1 LRPNTKGIRFKTW
14 LYLFY
19 LTISILALLW
29 ALQIVFLKPY
39 YRNMKITDIRNVAG
53 AIEESLITNKL
64 SENIVRIAVENNVC
78 AVIYNKNY
86 QLVYSVD
93 SLGVNCFLTRS
104 PISDQKAFIEEY
116 VLEAQAVAGS
126 DYYFTM
132 QNTNFRQEMIFYGK
146 EVKVN
151 LTEFYV
157 FINAPI
163 EPLDSTISILQDQF
177 IYVTIAVLFLSTV
190 ISGIISFQIAKP
202 LANMTESAR
211 KLAHGDVNVKFDYGG
226 YSEIDD
232 LADTLNFATG
242 ELSKMDELRRDL
254 IANVSHDIKTP
265 LTMIKAYAEMIK
277 ELSGDNPIKRNE
289 HLDIILSEANHLN
302 RLVNDMLQLSS
313 NQANKLTIETHQFSL
328 KRKVT
333 EIVGLF
339 AGYTDSG
346 QAHFELDIDRKLK
359 VEADEV
365 KIGQVLFNFINN
377 AIRHIGEDK
386 KIIIKAEVLNGTVRI
401 FVTDHGAGIATA
413 HLPYIWDRYYK
424 IDKNYTRETDGGTGL
439 GLAIAK
445 SICVAHQLNYGV
457 VSTEGEGATFYVDLP
472 LV

>member
-1 LRPNTKGIRFKTW
+1 
-14 LYLFY
+14 
-19 LTISILALLW
+19 
-29 ALQIVFLKPY
+29 
-39 YRNMKITDIRNVAG
+39 MKITDIRNVAG
-53 AIEESLITNKL
+53 VIEESLITDKL
-64 SENIVRIAVENNVC
+64 SENIVSIAVENNVC
-78 AVIYNKNY
+78 AAIYNKNY

-104 PISDQKAFIEEY
+104 PISDQKDFIDEY
-116 VLEAQAVAGS
+116 VLEAQAAAGM
-126 DYYFTM
+126 DFYFTM

-151 LTEFYV
+151 LTEFYI

-190 ISGIISFQIAKP
+190 ISGIISFRIARP

-211 KLAHGDVNVKFDYGG
+211 KLAHGDVDVRFDYGG
-226 YSEIDD
+226 YSEIDE
-232 LADTLNFATG
+232 LADTLNFATK
-242 ELSKMDELRRDL
+242 EMAKMEELRRDL

-265 LTMIKAYAEMIK
+265 LTMIKAYTEMIK

-289 HLDIILSEANHLN
+289 HLEIILSEANHLN
-302 RLVNDMLQLSS
+302 RLVNDMMQLSL
-313 NQANKLTIETHQFSL
+313 NQANKLQIDRKPFNL
-328 KRKVT
+328 KKKIT
-333 EIVGLF
+333 EIAGLF
-339 AGYTDSG
+339 AGYTDSD
-346 QAHFELDIDRKLK
+346 QASFEVDVDRKLR

-365 KIGQVLFNFINN
+365 KVGQVLFNFINN

-386 KIIIKAEVLNGTVRI
+386 KILIKADVIENSVRVSVI
-401 FVTDHGAGIATA
+401 DHGVGIAAA

-445 SICVAHQLNYGV
+445 AICVAHKLNYGV
-457 VSTEGEGATFYVDLP
+457 MSAEGEGATFYVDLP
-472 LV
+472 LI

>member
-1 LRPNTKGIRFKTW
+1 MLPCAVRGTSLRPNTRGIRFKTW

-53 AIEESLITNKL
+53 AIEESLVADKL
-64 SENIVRIAVENNVC
+64 SENIVQIAVENNVC

-86 QLVYSVD
+86 QMVYSVD

-116 VLEAQAVAGS
+116 VIEAQAVTGS

-151 LTEFYV
+151 LTEFYI

-177 IYVTIAVLFLSTV
+177 IYVTVAVLFLSTV

-202 LANMTESAR
+202 LADMTESAR
-211 KLAHGDVNVKFDYGG
+211 KLAHGDVNVRFEYGG

-265 LTMIKAYAEMIK
+265 LTMIKAYAELIK
-277 ELSGDNPIKRNE
+277 ELSGENPIKRNE

-302 RLVNDMLQLSS
+302 RLVNDMLQLSQ
-313 NQANKLTIETHQFSL
+313 NQANILAIEPTVFNL
-328 KRKVT
+328 RKKMS
-333 EIVGLF
+333 EIIGLF
-339 AGYTDSG
+339 AGFTDSG
-346 QAHFELDIDRKLK
+346 E
-359 VEADEV
+359 VE
-365 KIGQVLFNFINN
+365 
-377 AIRHIGEDK
+377 IRSEERRVGK
-386 KIIIKAEVLNGTVRI
+386 
-401 FVTDHGAGIATA
+401 
-413 HLPYIWDRYYK
+413 
-424 IDKNYTRETDGGTGL
+424 
-439 GLAIAK
+439 
-445 SICVAHQLNYGV
+445 
-457 VSTEGEGATFYVDLP
+457 
-472 LV
+472 

>member
-1 LRPNTKGIRFKTW
+1 
-14 LYLFY
+14 
-19 LTISILALLW
+19 
-29 ALQIVFLKPY
+29 
-39 YRNMKITDIRNVAG
+39 
-53 AIEESLITNKL
+53 
-64 SENIVRIAVENNVC
+64 
-78 AVIYNKNY
+78 
-86 QLVYSVD
+86 
-93 SLGVNCFLTRS
+93 LTRS
-104 PISDQKAFIEEY
+104 PISDQKEFIDEY
-116 VLEAQAVAGS
+116 VLEAQAAAGV
-126 DYYFTM
+126 DFYFTM

-151 LTEFYV
+151 LTEFYI

-190 ISGIISFQIAKP
+190 ISGIISFRIAKP

-211 KLAHGDVNVKFDYGG
+211 KLAHGDVEVRFDYGG
-226 YSEIDD
+226 YSEIDE
-232 LADTLNFATG
+232 LADTLNFATK
-242 ELSKMDELRRDL
+242 EMAKMEELRRDL

-289 HLDIILSEANHLN
+289 HLEIILSETNHLN
-302 RLVNDMLQLSS
+302 RLVNDMMQLSL
-313 NQANKLTIETHQFSL
+313 NQANKLQIDRKPFNL
-328 KRKVT
+328 KKKIT
-333 EIVGLF
+333 EITGLF
-339 AGYTDSG
+339 AGYTDSD
-346 QAHFELDIDRKLK
+346 QANFDVDVDRKLR

-365 KIGQVLFNFINN
+365 KVGQVLFNFINN

-386 KIIIKAEVLNGTVRI
+386 KILIRAEIIDDHVRVAVI
-401 FVTDHGAGIATA
+401 DHGVGIAAA

-445 SICVAHQLNYGV
+445 AICVAHKLNYGV
-457 VSTEGEGATFYVDLP
+457 ISTEGEGATFYVDLP
-472 LV
+472 LI

>member
-1 LRPNTKGIRFKTW
+1 
-14 LYLFY
+14 LFY

-53 AIEESLITNKL
+53 AIEESLVTDKL
-64 SENIVRIAVENNVC
+64 SENIVQIAVENNVC

-86 QLVYSVD
+86 QMVYSVD

-146 EVKVN
+146 EVKAN
-151 LTEFYV
+151 LTEFYI

-190 ISGIISFQIAKP
+190 ISGVISFRIAKP

-211 KLAHGDVNVKFDYGG
+211 KLAHGDVNVKFEYGG

-232 LADTLNFATG
+232 LADTLNFATV

-277 ELSGDNPIKRNE
+277 ELSGDNPVKRNE
-289 HLDIILSEANHLN
+289 HLEIILSEANHLN
-302 RLVNDMLQLSS
+302 RLVNDMLQLSM
-313 NQANKLTIETHQFSL
+313 NQSNKLSIDPVQFNL
-328 KRKVT
+328 KKKMS

-339 AGYTDSG
+339 AGFIDSG
-346 QAHFELDIDRKLK
+346 QADIELSIDRKIK
-359 VEADEV
+359 VVADEV
-365 KIGQVLFNFINN
+365 KVGQVMFNFINN
-377 AIRHIGEDK
+377 AIRHIGDDK
-386 KIIIKAEVLNGTVRI
+386 KILIKAELLDETVRVSVI
-401 FVTDHGAGIATA
+401 DHGAGIENI

-445 SICVAHQLNYGV
+445 SICVAHRLNFGV
-457 VSTEGEGATFYVDLP
+457 ISSVGEGATFYVDLP
-472 LV
+472 LA

>member
-1 LRPNTKGIRFKTW
+1 M
-14 LYLFY
+14 
-19 LTISILALLW
+19 LW

-53 AIEESLITNKL
+53 AIEESLISDKL
-64 SENIVRIAVENNVC
+64 SENIVQIAVENNVC

-86 QLVYSVD
+86 QMVYSVD

-116 VLEAQAVAGS
+116 VIEAQAVAGS

-151 LTEFYV
+151 LTEFYI

-190 ISGIISFQIAKP
+190 ISGIISFRIARP

-277 ELSGDNPIKRNE
+277 ELSGDNPVKRNE

-302 RLVNDMLQLSS
+302 RLVNDMLQLSL
-313 NQANKLTIETHQFSL
+313 NQSNKLTIDTTQFFL
-328 KRKVT
+328 KKKLT

-339 AGYTDSG
+339 AGFTDSG
-346 QAHFELDIDRKLK
+346 QVEIEMNIDRKLK
-359 VEADEV
+359 VEADEI
-365 KIGQVLFNFINN
+365 KFGQVMFNYINN
-377 AIRHIGEDK
+377 AIRHIGDDK
-386 KIIIKAEVLNGTVRI
+386 KVIIKAETVDKTVRI
-401 FVTDHGAGIATA
+401 SVIDHGAGIESL

-424 IDKNYTRETDGGTGL
+424 IDKNYTRESDGGTGL

-445 SICVAHQLNYGV
+445 SICVAHNLNFGV
-457 VSTEGEGATFYVDLP
+457 ISSEGEGATFYVDLP

>member
-1 LRPNTKGIRFKTW
+1 M
-14 LYLFY
+14 
-19 LTISILALLW
+19 LW

-53 AIEESLITNKL
+53 AIEVSLISDKL
-64 SENIVRIAVENNVC
+64 SENIVQIAVENNVC

-86 QLVYSVD
+86 QMVYSVD

-116 VLEAQAVAGS
+116 VIEAQAVAGS

-151 LTEFYV
+151 LTEFYI

-190 ISGIISFQIAKP
+190 ISGIISFRIARP

-277 ELSGDNPIKRNE
+277 ELSGDNPVKRNE

-302 RLVNDMLQLSS
+302 RLVNDMLQLSL
-313 NQANKLTIETHQFSL
+313 NQSNKLTIDTTQFFL
-328 KRKVT
+328 KKKLT

-339 AGYTDSG
+339 AGFTDSG
-346 QAHFELDIDRKLK
+346 QVEIEMNIDRKLK
-359 VEADEV
+359 VEADEI
-365 KIGQVLFNFINN
+365 KFGQVMFNYINN
-377 AIRHIGEDK
+377 AIRHIGDDK
-386 KIIIKAEVLNGTVRI
+386 KVIIKAETVDKTVRI
-401 FVTDHGAGIATA
+401 SVIDHGAGIESL

-424 IDKNYTRETDGGTGL
+424 IDKNYTRESDGGTGL

-445 SICVAHQLNYGV
+445 SICVAHNLNFGV
-457 VSTEGEGATFYVDLP
+457 ISSEGEGATFYVDLP

>member
-1 LRPNTKGIRFKTW
+1 
-14 LYLFY
+14 
-19 LTISILALLW
+19 
-29 ALQIVFLKPY
+29 
-39 YRNMKITDIRNVAG
+39 MKITDIRNVAG
-53 AIEESLITNKL
+53 AIEVSLISDKL
-64 SENIVRIAVENNVC
+64 SENIVQIAVENNVC

-86 QLVYSVD
+86 QMVYSVD

-116 VLEAQAVAGS
+116 VIEAQAVAGS

-151 LTEFYV
+151 LTEFYI

-190 ISGIISFQIAKP
+190 ISGIISFRIARP

-277 ELSGDNPIKRNE
+277 ELSGDNPVKRNE

-302 RLVNDMLQLSS
+302 RLVNDMLQLSL
-313 NQANKLTIETHQFSL
+313 NQSNKLTIDTTQFFL
-328 KRKVT
+328 KKKLT

-339 AGYTDSG
+339 AGFTDSG
-346 QAHFELDIDRKLK
+346 QVEIEMNIDRKLK
-359 VEADEV
+359 VEADEI
-365 KIGQVLFNFINN
+365 KFGQVMFNYINN
-377 AIRHIGEDK
+377 AIRHIGDDK
-386 KIIIKAEVLNGTVRI
+386 KVIIKAETVDKTVRI
-401 FVTDHGAGIATA
+401 SVIDHGAGIESS

-424 IDKNYTRETDGGTGL
+424 IDKNYTRESDGGTGL

-445 SICVAHQLNYGV
+445 SICVAHNLNFGV
-457 VSTEGEGATFYVDLP
+457 ISSEGEGATFYVDLP

>member
-1 LRPNTKGIRFKTW
+1 
-14 LYLFY
+14 LFY

-53 AIEESLITNKL
+53 AIEESLVADKL
-64 SENIVRIAVENNVC
+64 SENIVQIAVENNVC

-86 QLVYSVD
+86 QMVYSVD

-116 VLEAQAVAGS
+116 VLEAQAVTGS

-151 LTEFYV
+151 LTEFYI

-177 IYVTIAVLFLSTV
+177 IYVTVAVLFLSTV

-211 KLAHGDVNVKFDYGG
+211 KLAHGDVNVRFDYGG

-277 ELSGDNPIKRNE
+277 ELSGENPIKRNA

-302 RLVNDMLQLSS
+302 RLVNDMLQLSQ
-313 NQANKLTIETHQFSL
+313 NQANILAIEPIVFNL
-328 KRKVT
+328 RKKMS

-339 AGYTDSG
+339 AGFTDSG
-346 QAHFELDIDRKLK
+346 EVEIDLQIDRKYK

-365 KIGQVLFNFINN
+365 KIGQVMFNFINN
-377 AIRHIGEDK
+377 AIRHIGEDR
-386 KIIIKAEVLNGTVRI
+386 KIIIKAEPLEKVIRVS
-401 FVTDHGAGIATA
+401 VVDHGPGIETA
-413 HLPYIWDRYYK
+413 HSPYIWDRYYK
-424 IDKNYTRETDGGTGL
+424 IDKNYTRESDGGTGL

-445 SICVAHQLNYGV
+445 SICVAHKLNFGV
-457 VSTEGEGATFYVDLP
+457 ISFEGEGATFYVDLP

>member
-1 LRPNTKGIRFKTW
+1 
-14 LYLFY
+14 
-19 LTISILALLW
+19 
-29 ALQIVFLKPY
+29 
-39 YRNMKITDIRNVAG
+39 MKITDIRNVAG
-53 AIEESLITNKL
+53 AIEVSLISDKL
-64 SENIVRIAVENNVC
+64 SENIVQIAVENNVC

-86 QLVYSVD
+86 QMVYSVD

-116 VLEAQAVAGS
+116 VIEAQAVAGS

-151 LTEFYV
+151 LTEFYI

-190 ISGIISFQIAKP
+190 ISGIISFRIARP

-277 ELSGDNPIKRNE
+277 ELSGDNPVKRNE

-302 RLVNDMLQLSS
+302 RLVNDMLQLSL
-313 NQANKLTIETHQFSL
+313 NQSNKLTIDTTQFFL
-328 KRKVT
+328 KKKLT

-339 AGYTDSG
+339 AGFTDSG
-346 QAHFELDIDRKLK
+346 QVEIEMNIDRKLK
-359 VEADEV
+359 VEADEI
-365 KIGQVLFNFINN
+365 KFGQVMFNYINN
-377 AIRHIGEDK
+377 AIRHIGDDK
-386 KIIIKAEVLNGTVRI
+386 KVIIKAETVDKTVRI
-401 FVTDHGAGIATA
+401 SVIDHGAGIESL

-424 IDKNYTRETDGGTGL
+424 IDKNYTRESDGGTGL

-445 SICVAHQLNYGV
+445 SICVAHNLNFGV
-457 VSTEGEGATFYVDLP
+457 ISSEGEGATFYVDLP

>member
-1 LRPNTKGIRFKTW
+1 
-14 LYLFY
+14 
-19 LTISILALLW
+19 
-29 ALQIVFLKPY
+29 
-39 YRNMKITDIRNVAG
+39 MKITDIRNVAG
-53 AIEESLITNKL
+53 AIEESLIADKL
-64 SENIVRIAVENNVC
+64 SENIVQIAVENNVC

-86 QLVYSVD
+86 QMVYSVD

-116 VLEAQAVAGS
+116 VVEAQAVAGS

-151 LTEFYV
+151 LTEFYI

-190 ISGIISFQIAKP
+190 ISGIISFRIARP

-277 ELSGDNPIKRNE
+277 ELSGDNPMKRNE

-302 RLVNDMLQLSS
+302 RLVNDMLQLSLNQS
-313 NQANKLTIETHQFSL
+313 NRLNIDPSQFNL
-328 KRKVT
+328 KKKMT

-339 AGYTDSG
+339 AGFTDSG
-346 QAHFELDIDRKLK
+346 QVEIELNIDRKWK

-365 KIGQVLFNFINN
+365 KFGQVMFNYINN
-377 AIRHIGEDK
+377 AIRHIGDDK
-386 KIIIKAEVLNGTVRI
+386 KVLIKADIFDKTVRI
-401 FVTDHGAGIATA
+401 SVIDHGVGIEAL

-424 IDKNYTRETDGGTGL
+424 IDKNYTRESDGGTGL

-445 SICVAHQLNYGV
+445 SICVAHGLNFGV
-457 VSTEGEGATFYVDLP
+457 TSSQGEGATFYVDLP

>member
-1 LRPNTKGIRFKTW
+1 
-14 LYLFY
+14 LFY

-53 AIEESLITNKL
+53 AIEESLIANKL

-211 KLAHGDVNVKFDYGG
+211 KLAHGDVHVKFDYGG
-226 YSEIDD
+226 YSEIDE

-277 ELSGDNPIKRNE
+277 ELSGDNPVKRNE
-289 HLDIILSEANHLN
+289 HLEIILSEANHLN

-313 NQANKLTIETHQFSL
+313 NQANKLTIETNQFSL
-328 KRKVT
+328 KKKIV

-346 QAHFELDIDRKLK
+346 QADFELDIDRRLK
-359 VEADEV
+359 VEADEI

-386 KIIIKAEVLNGTVRI
+386 KIIIKAEVMNGTVRI
-401 FVTDHGAGIATA
+401 FVTDHGAGIPTA

-445 SICVAHQLNYGV
+445 SICVAHQLNFGV
-457 VSTEGEGATFYVDLP
+457 NSSEGEGATFYVDLP

>member
-1 LRPNTKGIRFKTW
+1 
-14 LYLFY
+14 
-19 LTISILALLW
+19 LLW

-53 AIEESLITNKL
+53 AIEESLVTDKL
-64 SENIVRIAVENNVC
+64 SENIVQIAVENNVC

-86 QLVYSVD
+86 QMVYSVD

-116 VLEAQAVAGS
+116 VLEAQSVAGS

-151 LTEFYV
+151 LTEFYI

-190 ISGIISFQIAKP
+190 ISGIISFRIAKP
-202 LANMTESAR
+202 LANMTESAK
-211 KLAHGDVNVKFDYGG
+211 KLAYGDVNVKFDYGG

-277 ELSGDNPIKRNE
+277 ELSGDNPAKRNQ

-302 RLVNDMLQLSS
+302 RLVNDMLQLSL
-313 NQANKLTIETHQFSL
+313 NQSNKLSIDTTQFNL
-328 KRKVT
+328 KKKMT

-339 AGYTDSG
+339 AGFTDSG
-346 QAHFELDIDRKLK
+346 QASIDIDIDRKLK

-365 KIGQVLFNFINN
+365 KIGQVMFNFINN
-377 AIRHIGEDK
+377 AIRHIGDDK
-386 KIIIKAEVLNGTVRI
+386 KIIIKAELLEKVVRVSVI
-401 FVTDHGAGIATA
+401 DHGEGIEDV

-445 SICVAHQLNYGV
+445 SICVAHHLNFGV
-457 VSTEGEGATFYVDLP
+457 VSTIGGGSTFYVDLP
-472 LV
+472 LI

>member
-1 LRPNTKGIRFKTW
+1 M
-14 LYLFY
+14 FY

-53 AIEESLITNKL
+53 VIEESLITDKL
-64 SENIVRIAVENNVC
+64 SENIVRVAVENNVC

-116 VLEAQAVAGS
+116 VLEAKAVAGT
-126 DYYFTM
+126 DFYFTM

-151 LTEFYV
+151 LTEFYI

-177 IYVTIAVLFLSTV
+177 IYVTIAVLLLSTL

-211 KLAHGDVNVKFDYGG
+211 KLAHGDVNVRFDYGG
-226 YSEIDD
+226 YSEIDE

-242 ELSKMDELRRDL
+242 ELGKMDELRRDL

-277 ELSGDNPIKRNE
+277 ELSGDNPSKRNE

-302 RLVNDMLQLSS
+302 RLVNDMMQLSL
-313 NQANKLTIETHQFSL
+313 NQANKLQIERKQFNL
-328 KRKVT
+328 KKKIT

-339 AGYTDSG
+339 AGYTDSD
-346 QAHFELDIDRKLK
+346 QAVFELDIDRKLK

-377 AIRHIGEDK
+377 AIRHIGQDR
-386 KIIIKAEVLNGTVRI
+386 KIIIKAEIVSDCVRVSVI
-401 FVTDHGAGIATA
+401 DHGEGISAS

-424 IDKNYTRETDGGTGL
+424 IDKNYTRESDGGTGL

-445 SICVAHQLNYGV
+445 SICVAHKLNFGV
-457 VSTEGEGATFYVDLP
+457 ISSENEGATFFVDLP
-472 LV
+472 LI

>member
-1 LRPNTKGIRFKTW
+1 M
-14 LYLFY
+14 
-19 LTISILALLW
+19 LW

-53 AIEESLITNKL
+53 AIEESLISDKL
-64 SENIVRIAVENNVC
+64 SENIVQIAVENNVC

-86 QLVYSVD
+86 QMVYSVD

-116 VLEAQAVAGS
+116 VIEAQAVAGS

-151 LTEFYV
+151 LTEFYI

-190 ISGIISFQIAKP
+190 ISGIISFRIARP

-277 ELSGDNPIKRNE
+277 ELSGDNPVKRNE

-302 RLVNDMLQLSS
+302 RLVNDMLQLSL
-313 NQANKLTIETHQFSL
+313 NQSNKLTIDTTQFFL
-328 KRKVT
+328 KKKLT

-339 AGYTDSG
+339 AGFTDSG
-346 QAHFELDIDRKLK
+346 QVEIEMNIDRKLK
-359 VEADEV
+359 VEADEI
-365 KIGQVLFNFINN
+365 KFGQVMFNYINN
-377 AIRHIGEDK
+377 AIRHIGDDK
-386 KIIIKAEVLNGTVRI
+386 KVIIKAETVDKTVRI
-401 FVTDHGAGIATA
+401 SVIDHGAGIESS

-424 IDKNYTRETDGGTGL
+424 IDKNYTRESDGGTGL

-445 SICVAHQLNYGV
+445 SICVAHNLNFGV
-457 VSTEGEGATFYVDLP
+457 ISSEGEGATFYVDLP

>member
-1 LRPNTKGIRFKTW
+1 
-14 LYLFY
+14 
-19 LTISILALLW
+19 
-29 ALQIVFLKPY
+29 
-39 YRNMKITDIRNVAG
+39 MKITDIRNVAG
-53 AIEESLITNKL
+53 VIEESLITDKL
-64 SENIVRIAVENNVC
+64 SENIVSIAVENNVC
-78 AVIYNKNY
+78 AAIYNKNY

-104 PISDQKAFIEEY
+104 PISDQKEFIDEY
-116 VLEAQAVAGS
+116 VLEAQAAAGM
-126 DYYFTM
+126 DFYFTM

-151 LTEFYV
+151 LTEFYI

-190 ISGIISFQIAKP
+190 ISGIISFRIAKP

-211 KLAHGDVNVKFDYGG
+211 KLAHGDVDVRFDYGG
-226 YSEIDD
+226 YSEIDE
-232 LADTLNFATG
+232 LADTLNFATK
-242 ELSKMDELRRDL
+242 EMAKMEELRRDL

-277 ELSGDNPIKRNE
+277 ELSGDNPVKRNE
-289 HLDIILSEANHLN
+289 HLEIILSETNHLN
-302 RLVNDMLQLSS
+302 RLVNDMMQLSL
-313 NQANKLTIETHQFSL
+313 NQANKLQIDRKPFNL
-328 KRKVT
+328 KKKIL
-333 EIVGLF
+333 EITGLF
-339 AGYTDSG
+339 AGYTDSD
-346 QAHFELDIDRKLK
+346 QANFEVDVDRKLR

-365 KIGQVLFNFINN
+365 KVGQVLFNFINN

-386 KIIIKAEVLNGTVRI
+386 KILIKAEVIDSSVRVSVI
-401 FVTDHGAGIATA
+401 DHGFGIASA

-445 SICVAHQLNYGV
+445 AICVAHKLNYGV
-457 VSTEGEGATFYVDLP
+457 ISTEGSGATFYVDLP
-472 LV
+472 LI

>member
-1 LRPNTKGIRFKTW
+1 M
-14 LYLFY
+14 
-19 LTISILALLW
+19 LW

-53 AIEESLITNKL
+53 AIEVSLISDKL
-64 SENIVRIAVENNVC
+64 SENIVQIAVENNVC

-86 QLVYSVD
+86 QMVYSVD

-116 VLEAQAVAGS
+116 VIEAQAVAGS

-151 LTEFYV
+151 LTEFYI

-190 ISGIISFQIAKP
+190 ISGIISFRIARP

-277 ELSGDNPIKRNE
+277 ELSGDNPVKRNE

-302 RLVNDMLQLSS
+302 RLVNDMLQLSL
-313 NQANKLTIETHQFSL
+313 NQSNKLTIDTTQFFL
-328 KRKVT
+328 KKKLT

-339 AGYTDSG
+339 AGFTDSG
-346 QAHFELDIDRKLK
+346 QVEIEMNIDRKLK
-359 VEADEV
+359 VEADEI
-365 KIGQVLFNFINN
+365 KFGQVMFNYINN
-377 AIRHIGEDK
+377 AIRHIGDDK
-386 KIIIKAEVLNGTVRI
+386 KVIIKAETVDKTVRI
-401 FVTDHGAGIATA
+401 SVIDHGAGIESS

-424 IDKNYTRETDGGTGL
+424 IDKNYTRESDGGTGL

-445 SICVAHQLNYGV
+445 SICVAHNLNFGV
-457 VSTEGEGATFYVDLP
+457 ISSEGEGATFYVDLP

>member
-1 LRPNTKGIRFKTW
+1 
-14 LYLFY
+14 
-19 LTISILALLW
+19 
-29 ALQIVFLKPY
+29 
-39 YRNMKITDIRNVAG
+39 MKITDIRNVAG
-53 AIEESLITNKL
+53 VIEESLITDKL
-64 SENIVRIAVENNVC
+64 SENIVSIAVENNVC
-78 AVIYNKNY
+78 AAIYNKNY

-104 PISDQKAFIEEY
+104 PISDQKDFIDEY
-116 VLEAQAVAGS
+116 VLEAQAAAGM
-126 DYYFTM
+126 DFYFTM

-151 LTEFYV
+151 LTEFYI

-190 ISGIISFQIAKP
+190 ISGIISFRIARP

-211 KLAHGDVNVKFDYGG
+211 KLAHGDVDVRFDYGG
-226 YSEIDD
+226 YSEIDE
-232 LADTLNFATG
+232 LADTLNFATK
-242 ELSKMDELRRDL
+242 EMAKMEELRRDL

-265 LTMIKAYAEMIK
+265 LTMIKAYTEMIK

-289 HLDIILSEANHLN
+289 HLEIILSEANHLN
-302 RLVNDMLQLSS
+302 RLVNDMMQLSL
-313 NQANKLTIETHQFSL
+313 NQANKLQIDRKPFNL
-328 KRKVT
+328 KKKIT
-333 EIVGLF
+333 EITGLF
-339 AGYTDSG
+339 AGYTDSD
-346 QAHFELDIDRKLK
+346 QASFEVDVDRKLR

-365 KIGQVLFNFINN
+365 KVGQVLFNFINN

-386 KIIIKAEVLNGTVRI
+386 KILIKADVIENSVRVSVI
-401 FVTDHGAGIATA
+401 DHGVGIAAA

-445 SICVAHQLNYGV
+445 AICVAHKLNYGV
-457 VSTEGEGATFYVDLP
+457 MSAEGEGATFYVDLP
-472 LV
+472 LI

>member
-1 LRPNTKGIRFKTW
+1 
-14 LYLFY
+14 LFY

-53 AIEESLITNKL
+53 AIEESLVTDKL
-64 SENIVRIAVENNVC
+64 SENIVQIAVENNVC

-86 QLVYSVD
+86 QMVYSVD

-146 EVKVN
+146 EVKAN
-151 LTEFYV
+151 LTEFYI

-190 ISGIISFQIAKP
+190 ISGVISFRIAKP

-211 KLAHGDVNVKFDYGG
+211 KLAHGDVNVKFEYGG

-232 LADTLNFATG
+232 LADTLNFATV

-277 ELSGDNPIKRNE
+277 ELSGDNPAKRNE
-289 HLDIILSEANHLN
+289 HLEIILSEANHLN
-302 RLVNDMLQLSS
+302 RLVNDMLQLSM
-313 NQANKLTIETHQFSL
+313 NQSNKLSIEPVQFNL
-328 KRKVT
+328 KKKMS

-339 AGYTDSG
+339 AGFIDSG
-346 QAHFELDIDRKLK
+346 QADIELSIDRKIK
-359 VEADEV
+359 VVADEV
-365 KIGQVLFNFINN
+365 KVGQVMFNFINN
-377 AIRHIGEDK
+377 AIRHIGDDK
-386 KIIIKAEVLNGTVRI
+386 KILIKAELLDETVRI
-401 FVTDHGAGIATA
+401 SVIDHGAGIENI

-445 SICVAHQLNYGV
+445 SICVAHRLNFGV
-457 VSTEGEGATFYVDLP
+457 ISSLGEGATFYVDLP
-472 LV
+472 LA